1 MAANR
6 EAVIVGVA
14 DAALR
19 DGMLAQ
25 PMTPLQVQAKVA
37 AAAVADA
44 KLSLSD
50 VDGLL
55 TTGQW
60 GVPGVGQL
68 PTISVAEYLGIVPRF
83 CDGTNIGGAAFE
95 SHVGHATMAIERGM
109 CEVAL
114 ITYGSTQK
122 LSLIHI

>member
-37 AAAVADA
+37 AAAGARPPGHGSYRRRTRYSFLRIHSQRSSARLLTSRQPRMQYV
-44 KLSLSD
+44 SLSALR
-50 VDGLL
+50 GR
-55 TTGQW
+55 
-60 GVPGVGQL
+60 
-68 PTISVAEYLGIVPRF
+68 SR
-83 CDGTNIGGAAFE
+83 GTV
-95 SHVGHATMAIERGM
+95 S
-109 CEVAL
+109 
-114 ITYGSTQK
+114 
-122 LSLIHI
+122 

>member
-44 KLSLSD
+44 
-50 VDGLL
+50 
-55 TTGQW
+55 
-60 GVPGVGQL
+60 
-68 PTISVAEYLGIVPRF
+68 
-83 CDGTNIGGAAFE
+83 
-95 SHVGHATMAIERGM
+95 
-109 CEVAL
+109 
-114 ITYGSTQK
+114 
-122 LSLIHI
+122 